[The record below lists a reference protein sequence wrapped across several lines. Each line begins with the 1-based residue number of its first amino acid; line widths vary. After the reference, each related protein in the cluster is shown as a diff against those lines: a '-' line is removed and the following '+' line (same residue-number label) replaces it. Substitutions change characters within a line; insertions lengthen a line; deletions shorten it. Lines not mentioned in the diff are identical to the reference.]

1 MDIHFLGTSSGT
13 PTKQRNVSALALSIE
28 NGSGW
33 YLVDCGEG
41 TQHQL
46 LHTPM
51 SMHRLSAVFVTH
63 VHGDHCYGLPGLLA
77 SAALSERRNPLLI
90 VAPQGIEEWVRAT
103 QEITRLVLPFELRF
117 LDVASI
123 ASWTDDDVAVDFV
136 ALSHRVPS
144 FAFSFTEAER
154 GASLD
159 TEKLIADGIPRGPI
173 WGRLQA
179 GEDVVLGE
187 RRLTSRDYLRPASR
201 PRRIVVSG
209 DNDRPEL
216 LSAQCRDAQVLVHEA
231 TFTQDIAAKIG
242 NAARHSSAA
251 QIAAFAE
258 SVGLPNLVLTHFS
271 PRYQADTSRSPSI
284 GEIQAEAA
292 ARYRGRLFL
301 AEDLA
306 RYRLNRNGE
315 LSRLI

>member
-13 PTKQRNVSALALSIE
+13 PTKQRNVTGLALSVE

-41 TQHQL
+41 TQHRL

-51 SMHRLSAVFVTH
+51 SVHRLKAVFITH

-77 SAALSERRNPLLI
+77 SAALSERTNPLLI
-90 VAPQGIEEWVRAT
+90 VAPQGIEEWFRTT
-103 QEITRLVLPFELRF
+103 QKITQLALPFELEF
-117 LDVASI
+117 LRVESL
-123 ASWTDDDVAVDFV
+123 ASWKDDDVLVDFV

-144 FAFSFTEAER
+144 FACSFTEAKRE
-154 GASLD
+154 ASLN
-159 TEKLIADGIPRGPI
+159 TEKLIADGIPQGSV

-179 GEDVVLGE
+179 GEDVDFGG
-187 RRLTSRDYLRPASR
+187 RRLKSRDYLNPAKR
-201 PRRIVVSG
+201 PRRIIVSG

-216 LSAQCRDAQVLVHEA
+216 LGAQSREAQVLVHEA
-231 TFTQDIAAKIG
+231 TFTRDVAAKIG
-242 NAARHSSAA
+242 AVARHSSAE
-251 QIAAFAE
+251 QVAAFAE
-258 SVGLPNLVLTHFS
+258 SVKLPNLVLTHFS
-271 PRYQADTSRSPSI
+271 PRYQADPSRSPSI
-284 GEIQAEAA
+284 DDIRLEAEAH
-292 ARYRGRLFL
+292 YRGRLFL

-315 LSRLI
+315 LSRVD

>member
-1 MDIHFLGTSSGT
+1 M
-13 PTKQRNVSALALSIE
+13 
-28 NGSGW
+28 
-33 YLVDCGEG
+33 
-41 TQHQL
+41 
-46 LHTPM
+46 
-51 SMHRLSAVFVTH
+51 
-63 VHGDHCYGLPGLLA
+63 
-77 SAALSERRNPLLI
+77 
-90 VAPQGIEEWVRAT
+90 
-103 QEITRLVLPFELRF
+103 
-117 LDVASI
+117 
-123 ASWTDDDVAVDFV
+123 
-136 ALSHRVPS
+136 
-144 FAFSFTEAER
+144 
-154 GASLD
+154 
-159 TEKLIADGIPRGPI
+159 
-173 WGRLQA
+173 
-179 GEDVVLGE
+179 
-187 RRLTSRDYLRPASR
+187 
-201 PRRIVVSG
+201 
-209 DNDRPEL
+209 
-216 LSAQCRDAQVLVHEA
+216 LVHEA

>member
-159 TEKLIADGIPRGPI
+159 TEKLIADGIPRGPV

-179 GEDVVLGE
+179 
-187 RRLTSRDYLRPASR
+187 RLS
-201 PRRIVVSG
+201 
-209 DNDRPEL
+209 
-216 LSAQCRDAQVLVHEA
+216 
-231 TFTQDIAAKIG
+231 
-242 NAARHSSAA
+242 
-251 QIAAFAE
+251 
-258 SVGLPNLVLTHFS
+258 S
-271 PRYQADTSRSPSI
+271 PREP
-284 GEIQAEAA
+284 AA
-292 ARYRGRLFL
+292 SHRRQRGQ
-301 AEDLA
+301 
-306 RYRLNRNGE
+306 
-315 LSRLI
+315 

>member
-13 PTKQRNVSALALSIE
+13 PTQQRNVTGLALSVE

-46 LHTPM
+46 LRTPM
-51 SMHRLSAVFVTH
+51 SVHRLKAIFISH

-90 VAPQGIEEWVRAT
+90 VAPQGIEEWIRAT
-103 QEITRLVLPFELRF
+103 QKITQLVLPFEVQFRRVESLAAWR
-117 LDVASI
+117 
-123 ASWTDDDVAVDFV
+123 DDDVVVDSV

-144 FAFSFTEAER
+144 FAYCFTEAR
-154 GASLD
+154 QDARLN
-159 TEKLIADGIPRGPI
+159 TEKLISDGVPQGPI
-173 WGRLQA
+173 WGRLQS

-187 RRLTSRDYLRPASR
+187 RRLMSRSYLHPASK
-201 PRRIVVSG
+201 PRRIIVCG
-209 DNDRPEL
+209 DNDQPEL
-216 LSAQCRDAQVLVHEA
+216 LKAPCRDAQVLVHEA
-231 TFTQDIAAKIG
+231 TFTRDVAAKVG
-242 NAARHSSAA
+242 NNARHSTAE
-251 QIAAFAE
+251 QVAAFAD
-258 SVGLPNLVLTHFS
+258 SVSLANLVLTHFS
-271 PRYQADTSRSPSI
+271 PRYRSDSRQSPSI
-284 GEIQAEAA
+284 DDIRSEAA
-292 ARYRGRLFL
+292 AQYRGRLFL

-315 LSRLI
+315 LSRVT